1 MSSHHPHLGCACC
14 NYQLFGHA
22 VQSDNNQSDK
32 GIFNLDKLLI
42 AAEHYIDDYIANQFV
57 RPPQQHKIFY
67 GGTIRTLESGDVNKT
82 VEAVVIEHGQIVHTG
97 SLTDCQNQYPH
108 AESEDLQGACMLP
121 GLIEPHVHLTPTAS
135 FNAWLQLAPFRE
147 GVESGGDNNDQYL
160 IGKDYNKKSVSALLL
175 KAAKA
180 LPSHRKWL
188 LAFGVDPSQFNPITT
203 TSADGSVSP
212 TPWEDFN
219 CTELDDIS
227 KQARS
232 GKDDDICIFIMNAS
246 GHVAYVNTNA
256 LKAVQRAQHSGE
268 LPVNENGILLESD
281 QIGPVIKVALEQYFV
296 EHPQGITELFGNLQ
310 KIFKLALSRGV
321 TLMWDAALGA
331 SLKNAELEILSK
343 MASSG
348 LAGLRL
354 GGALFYT
361 TADQWSKI
369 TPTEPSHYHTDW
381 FNIAHA
387 KIVSDGS
394 NQGLTGYQLTKYQFP
409 DSNINDEFPYGVW
422 NFNPPD
428 GEADH
433 EVESPFLALVS
444 ELDTR
449 GWSLMIHANGT
460 HAINNT
466 IMAYRDALHNQ
477 EKAGLEKRHRIEH
490 ASLLSDQNLADM
502 DYLGLSPSFLIGHVG
517 YWGYTFKHKVF
528 PQQSIVE
535 HLDRTASATQHALR
549 YTLHSDHFVS
559 PIGPL
564 RMMEQ
569 AVTRM
574 MEDAPEEA
582 YQNGHP
588 PILNEQEC
596 ATMAQALRAATY
608 DAAWQ
613 CHMDHLIGE
622 LVVGKQAD
630 LVILDED
637 PLTRPA
643 VGLRDVP
650 VRQTWVNGRLCYNS

>member
-22 VQSDNNQSDK
+22 VQGDSSQSEK
-32 GIFNLDKLLI
+32 GVFNLDKLLI
-42 AAEHYIDDYIANQFV
+42 AAEHYIDDYIANKFV
-57 RPPQQHKIFY
+57 RPPQQHKIFF
-67 GGTIRTLESGDVNKT
+67 GGTIRTLENGDVTKT
-82 VEAVVIEHGQIVHTG
+82 VEAVVIKHGQIVHTG
-97 SLTDCQNQYPH
+97 SRDQCQSLYPD
-108 AESEDLQGACMLP
+108 AGPEDLQGACLLP

-135 FNAWLQLAPFRE
+135 FNAWVQLAPFRQ
-147 GVESGGDNNDQYL
+147 GVESGGDGDDQYL
-160 IGKDYNKKSVSALLL
+160 IGRDYNKQSVCTTLIE
-175 KAAKA
+175 AARE
-180 LPSHRKWL
+180 LPKNRKWL

-203 TSADGSVSP
+203 TSADGTVSP
-212 TPWEDFN
+212 TPWQDFTKED
-219 CTELDDIS
+219 LDKIND
-227 KQARS
+227 QAGR
-232 GKDDDICIFIMNAS
+232 KDLCIFIMNAS

-256 LKAVQRAQHSGE
+256 LNATKQSTSG
-268 LPVNENGILLESD
+268 NGILLESD
-281 QIGPVIKVALEQYFV
+281 EIGPVIKIALEQYFL
-296 EHPQGITELFGNLQ
+296 EHPKGFTDLFGNLQ

-343 MASSG
+343 MATSG
-348 LAGLRL
+348 LAELRL

-361 TADQWSKI
+361 CPDQWTKI
-369 TPTEPSHYHTDW
+369 TPTKPAHYHTDW
-381 FNIAHA
+381 FNIANA

-409 DSNINDEFPYGVW
+409 DSNINDTYPNGVW
-422 NFNPPD
+422 NFNPPG

-433 EVESPFLALVS
+433 EVESPFRVLVT
-444 ELDTR
+444 ELVER
-449 GWSLMIHANGT
+449 GWPLMIHANGT

-466 IMAYRDALHNQ
+466 ILAYRDVLNNQ
-477 EKAGLEKRHRIEH
+477 EKSGLEKRHRIEH

-502 DYLGLSPSFLIGHVG
+502 EYLGLSPSFLIGHVG
-517 YWGYTFKHKVF
+517 YWGYTFKRKVF
-528 PQQSIVE
+528 PEQPVVE
-535 HLDRTASATQHALR
+535 HLDRTASASQHALR

-582 YQNGHP
+582 YRNGHP

-630 LVILDED
+630 LTILDED

-643 VGLRDVP
+643 EGLRDVP
-650 VRQTWVNGRLCYNS
+650 VHQTWVNGRLCYPR